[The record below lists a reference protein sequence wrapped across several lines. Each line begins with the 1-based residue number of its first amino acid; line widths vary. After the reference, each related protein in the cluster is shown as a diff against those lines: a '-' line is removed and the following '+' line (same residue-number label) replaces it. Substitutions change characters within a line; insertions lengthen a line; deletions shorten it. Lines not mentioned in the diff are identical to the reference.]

1 MNGALIET
9 QGLSKTFGAVR
20 AVEDISWRIPPGS
33 VFGVVGP
40 NGAGKTTVIKML
52 LGMTHPSAG
61 WGRMLGHDIVRE
73 SVAIRSRVAFIPED
87 KLLYDDMV
95 VQSFLRF
102 YGGFFPSW
110 DGQAAARFLDAWG
123 IPPDRTVKQ
132 LSKGMRAKLVLSAAL
147 CRKPQALLMDEPTI
161 DLDPASVE
169 EILSLI
175 AGWVSED
182 NRTVVLATHRLE
194 EVERICDRIA
204 VLQEGREVL
213 HGGVDDIKA
222 EWKSFKAYGDV
233 ARDEIRDWPGVH
245 NVSSSGNVTT
255 VIVRR
260 RESEIARQLEVA
272 GATAVEVDGMNLR
285 EIYLTLT
292 NYERGRLDGAV
303 ESVG

>member
-9 QGLSKTFGAVR
+9 QGLSKRFGAVR
-20 AVEDISWRIPPGS
+20 AVEDISWSIPSGC

-40 NGAGKTTVIKML
+40 NGAGKTTAIKML

-61 WGRMLGHDIVRE
+61 WGRVLGLDIVRE
-73 SVAIRSRVAFIPED
+73 SVAIRRRVALIPED

-95 VQSFLRF
+95 VRSFLRF
-102 YGGFFPSW
+102 YGEFFPSW
-110 DGQAAARFLDAWG
+110 DEPAARRFLDAWS
-123 IPPDRTVKQ
+123 IPLDRTVKQ

-147 CRKPQALLMDEPTI
+147 SRKPQVVLMDEPTI

-182 NRTVVLATHRLE
+182 DRAAVLATHRLE
-194 EVERICDRIA
+194 EVERICDRVA
-204 VLQEGREVL
+204 VLQDGKEVL

-222 EWKSFKAYGDV
+222 EWKSLRAYGDV
-233 ARDEIRDWPGVH
+233 ARDEIHEWPGVH
-245 NVSSSGNVTT
+245 SVSSSGNVTT
-255 VIVRR
+255 VVVHGQAT
-260 RESEIARQLEVA
+260 EIARQLEAA
-272 GATAVEVDGMNLR
+272 GATGVETNAMNLR